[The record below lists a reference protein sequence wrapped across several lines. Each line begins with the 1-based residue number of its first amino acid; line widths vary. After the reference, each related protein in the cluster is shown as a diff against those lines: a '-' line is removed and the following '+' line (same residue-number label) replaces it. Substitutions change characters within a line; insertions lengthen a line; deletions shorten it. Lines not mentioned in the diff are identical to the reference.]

1 MTNFGKFATFG
12 QQVYHYHTT
21 LKIIKRYSKQINL
34 NQMWNISCP

>member
-21 LKIIKRYSKQINL
+21 LKNNKTL
-34 NQMWNISCP
+34 FEANQS